1 MSVYELKTGEK
12 GKIISVMAEGAAGTR
27 LSSLGIVKGKEI
39 TALSFSLF
47 KSSILIE
54 CGAVRLGL
62 RKAVALLIE
71 VEKCA

>member
-27 LSSLGIVKGKEI
+27 LSSLGIVKGKEV

-54 CGAVRLGL
+54 CDAVRLGL

-71 VEKCA
+71 VKKCA

>member
-12 GKIISVMAEGAAGTR
+12 GKILSVMAEGAAGTR
-27 LSSLGIVKGKEI
+27 LSSLGIVKGKEV
-39 TALSFSLF
+39 TVLSFSLF